1 MNFYSKFELNL
12 TNPYVAS
19 LEFPPPAIGVEIIAQ
34 GIEGLGPRWRMPT
47 RTGANAHPEEPARA
61 PK

>member
-1 MNFYSKFELNL
+1 MNF

-47 RTGANAHPEEPARA
+47 RTGANAHPEEHARA